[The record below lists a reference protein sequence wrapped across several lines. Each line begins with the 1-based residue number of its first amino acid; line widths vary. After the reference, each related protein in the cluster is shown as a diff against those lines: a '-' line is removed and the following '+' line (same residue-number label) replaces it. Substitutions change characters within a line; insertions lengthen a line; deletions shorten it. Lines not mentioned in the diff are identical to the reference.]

1 MPSLASLS
9 GPDSKGQLFFI
20 YESEESGLTVSSRL
34 EESARSLL
42 EFRTDAYLPEFV
54 TVALSRMFQQRSLKA
69 DVDLGKLQLPKVD
82 KHQQQDYLEAMNVIS
97 AYELFAATTLKQFR
111 DAEHQL
117 ISNSAK
123 SAAEFIR
130 GIASLSNERSLS
142 GLRELTTA
150 GFQAAV
156 ESLPHHLAVILRLYL
171 KTARAKD
178 RLERMLHFF
187 EAAAALHLDGIV
199 STLSATCPA
208 FKTVWERESAALR
221 GEHHLSLDRA
231 TFGYLCGAIERL
243 RASWGELRESSVG
256 VQSYSRFLDV
266 LWAPEVTK
274 GFRAACNMR
283 NSTVGH
289 GGLLSER
296 TATEN
301 LSKLESFL
309 NSYLGLVLPVW
320 QETSFIRCLEITNA
334 SDGALYYNCESLMGS
349 NSTYMHEEIVSN
361 PPDGVKKELTLKSLY
376 YYFKSAS
383 CAVRSAGLVVVL
395 DDEAGFSCPLFYSK
409 LIGDEPVLAE
419 FKCYHLDRLPVR
431 RPPGDALRGLV

>member
-9 GPDSKGQLFFI
+9 GPGSKGQSYFI
-20 YESEESGLTVSSRL
+20 FEGDESGLTVSSRF
-34 EESARSLL
+34 EDSARSLF

-54 TVALSRMFQQRSLKA
+54 TVALGRMFQQRSLKA
-69 DVDLGKLQLPKVD
+69 DIDLGKLQLPKID
-82 KHQQQDYLEAMNVIS
+82 KQQQQDYLEAMSVIS

-111 DAEHQL
+111 DAEQQL
-117 ISNSAK
+117 ISNSAR

-130 GIASLSNERSLS
+130 GIANLRNERSLS
-142 GLRELTTA
+142 GLRELMTA
-150 GFQAAV
+150 GFQAGV

-187 EAAAALHLDGIV
+187 EAAAALHLDVI
-199 STLSATCPA
+199 LSALSAACPA
-208 FKTVWERESAALR
+208 FKQVWERESILLR
-221 GEHHLSLDRA
+221 DEHHLSLGRA
-231 TFGYLCGAIERL
+231 TFGFLCAIIERL
-243 RASWGELRESSVG
+243 RASWVELREGSIAAE
-256 VQSYSRFLDV
+256 SYGRCLDV

-309 NSYLGLVLPVW
+309 NSYLNLVLPAW
-320 QETSFIRCLEITNA
+320 QEMSFVRCLEITNA

-349 NSTYMHEEIVSN
+349 NSTYMHEDIVSN
-361 PPDGVKKELTLKSLY
+361 PPNGLKKELSLNSLY
-376 YYFKSAS
+376 YYFKSTT
-383 CAVRSAGLVVVL
+383 CAVKSVGLVIIL
-395 DDEAGFSCPLFYSK
+395 DDDAGFSCPLFYSK

-419 FKCYHLDRLPVR
+419 FKCYHLDRLPAR
-431 RPPGDALRGLV
+431 RPPGDALAGLS